1 LTGVDLGHQLKSK
14 VGVDTFERAL
24 AAKAGAEEIDVL
36 KEKILEIQK
45 QVRLTNLF
53 LNESFKLQL
62 PTHTEPKIKIQNR
75 ISQLIFQM
83 KPLLLQT

>member
-1 LTGVDLGHQLKSK
+1 MKSK
-14 VGVDTFERAL
+14 VGVDAFERAL
-24 AAKAGAEEIDVL
+24 SLKANAEEFSEL
-36 KEKILEIQK
+36 KEKIFDLQK

-62 PTHTEPKIKIQNR
+62 PMHTETKIKIQNR

-83 KPLLLQT
+83 KPLLLKT